1 MSLFALFMRFLDIVF
16 LAGVA
21 GSLVVVVLSFVE
33 DLQELLGE

>member
-1 MSLFALFMRFLDIVF
+1 MLLFTLFMRLLVIVF

-21 GSLVVVVLSFVE
+21 GSLVVVTLSFVE

>member
-1 MSLFALFMRFLDIVF
+1 MSLFILFMRFLDIVF
-16 LAGVA
+16 FAGVA

>member
-1 MSLFALFMRFLDIVF
+1 MSLFILFMRFLDIVF
-16 LAGVA
+16 LTGVA